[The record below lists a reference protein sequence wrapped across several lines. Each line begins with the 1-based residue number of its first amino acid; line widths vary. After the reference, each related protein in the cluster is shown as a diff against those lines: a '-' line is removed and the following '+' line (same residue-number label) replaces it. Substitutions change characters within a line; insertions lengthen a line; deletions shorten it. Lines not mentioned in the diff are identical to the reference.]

1 MKISLDINKSIE
13 ENASFYFDESKKYKK
28 KLEGANKALIHSRI
42 KLEKLE
48 KGITRHKDQQKKDN
62 KPKRK
67 KDWYEKFR
75 WFYSSTGKL
84 FIAGRDATTNEI
96 IIKKHTD
103 KDDLVF
109 HTEMAGSPF
118 GVLKTQ
124 KEEPTK
130 IEIEECATFIGS
142 YSKAWKSG
150 LTAMDVFY
158 VTPDQ
163 VTKEAPSGEYIGKGS
178 FMIYGKKT
186 ILSVPLE
193 LVIGK
198 MTDGKVMSGPIKP
211 IEMNCKNFVQIT
223 QGNDK
228 TSKVAKDVNKTI
240 KADDLDDIVKV
251 IPVGSKVLLSR

>member
-1 MKISLDINKSIE
+1 MKVTLSINKSIE

-28 KLEGANKALIHSRI
+28 KLEGAKKALAHSKV

-48 KGITRHKDQQKKDN
+48 KGITRHKEQQQKDN
-62 KPKRK
+62 RPKRK

-75 WFYSSTGKL
+75 WFYTSTNRL

-103 KDDLVF
+103 KEDIVF

-118 GVLKTQ
+118 GVLKLD
-124 KEEPTK
+124 KNKPTK
-130 IEIEECATFIGS
+130 TEIEECATFIGS

-158 VTPDQ
+158 VNPDQ

-193 LVIGK
+193 IFIGR
-198 MTDGKVMSGPIKP
+198 MEDGKVMSGPKSS
-211 IEMNCKNFVQIT
+211 MKKHCKKSVQIT

-228 TSKVAKDVNKTI
+228 TSKVAKEINKTI
-240 KADDLDDIVKV
+240 NADDLDDIVKV
-251 IPVGSKVLLSR
+251 IPVGSKVF